1 MAVNRDKP
9 DKWKAD
15 IAQSVDM
22 YNDWFVRF
30 APEAYRNV
38 RAQTI
43 GNVEAALKAMANRAN
58 LGVELLRTTPGIWP
72 ILRMA
77 TCPSLA
83 VDRLVGLAGAP
94 AHRVKFMEQDE
105 RLTPRMSRSET
116 DVALGKITSV
126 IQKMADKDIL
136 VWLEQ
141 GDAPSDQER

>member
-15 IAQSVDM
+15 IAQSMDM

-38 RAQTI
+38 RAQTT

-58 LGVELLRTTPGIWP
+58 LGVELLRATPGIWP

-77 TCPSLA
+77 TCPPLA

-94 AHRVKFMEQDE
+94 AYRVKVMEKDE
-105 RLTPRMSRSET
+105 RLPPRMSRPEADGT
-116 DVALGKITSV
+116 LGKIASV
-126 IQKMADKDIL
+126 IQKRADKDIL